1 MSLIVDC
8 DPALGLP
15 MSDVD
20 DALALWALRALG
32 IEIDAITSVFGNS
45 SLPRVHAV
53 ATDLGARWSI
63 PVFRGAARPGDIDTP
78 AVERLL
84 AHRGD
89 VLAIGPQTNIAAAL
103 ARGASWSRLVLL
115 GGTNRRLLNFRP
127 VHTTELNFAL
137 DEVAASRALS
147 ACTDLVP
154 MEPCRELLFR
164 REHFRVLPPW
174 MESLC
179 LGWLRLGPVLT
190 GRMGVVP
197 WDVVAA
203 LYCAGADGF
212 STDCRGVTLD
222 SAPLRRGYVRYGPGT
237 VRVLSRV
244 DPVAFDGAWAA
255 LRDPSR

>member
-1 MSLIVDC
+1 
-8 DPALGLP
+8 

-20 DALALWALRALG
+20 DALALWALLARG
-32 IEIDAITSVFGNS
+32 VEIEAITTVFGNS
-45 SLPRVHAV
+45 TLPRVHAV

-63 PVFRGAARPGDIDTP
+63 PVVRGAARPGDIDTP

-103 ARGASWSRLVLL
+103 SRGARWSRLVLL
-115 GGTNRRLLNFRP
+115 GGTNRRLLNLRP

-137 DEVAASRALS
+137 DEAAAATALG

-154 MEPCRELLFR
+154 MEPCRALLFR
-164 REHFRVLPPW
+164 REHFRILPPW

-190 GRMGVVP
+190 GHAGVVP

-203 LYCAGADGF
+203 LYYAGVDGF
-212 STDCRGVTLD
+212 GVDTRGVTLD
-222 SAPLRRGYVRYGPGT
+222 SGPLRRGYVRYHPGK
-237 VRVLSRV
+237 VRVVTGVEAASFY
-244 DPVAFDGAWAA
+244 AAWTA